1 VRSLGSSV
9 DPLARGLRL
18 QDSVLSPERELV
30 AANAISLSR
39 GIAALA
45 LLALALAGE
54 WGLPLLLV
62 AGAMWLTDAIDG
74 YVARHAQHR
83 GARERVDGKIL
94 DPLMDDVAFICGF
107 LALLVVGAAPL
118 WFVAALLVCRV
129 LFALIRMLGLAERRV
144 SFAGPTLVT
153 KASGAVL
160 AVGQLLLLA
169 QVVLPA
175 SPFFGSSGIRIA
187 ALAAMTAITT
197 CSVAYFAV
205 YRHGHLLRRLL
216 TP

>member
-1 VRSLGSSV
+1 VRPLDSSV
-9 DPLARGLRL
+9 DPFVRGLLL
-18 QDSVLSPERELV
+18 QDSVLSPEREMV
-30 AANAISLSR
+30 AANAITLSR
-39 GIAALA
+39 GIAALVV
-45 LLALALAGE
+45 LALALAGE
-54 WGLPLLLV
+54 WGLPLLVV
-62 AGAMWLTDAIDG
+62 ASVMWLTDALDG

-107 LALLVVGAAPL
+107 LALLAAGAAPL

-129 LFALIRMLGLAERRV
+129 LFALIRMLGLAERRA
-144 SFAGPTLVT
+144 SFAGPILVT

-160 AVGQLLLLA
+160 AVGQLLLLT

-175 SPFFGSSGIRIA
+175 SPFIGSNGLRVA
-187 ALAAMTAITT
+187 ALAAMTAMTT
-197 CSVAYFAV
+197 CSVVYFAV